1 MSYVWASAA
10 GRTRRRDRD
19 PDFTPMTAH
28 DHFTGTGTAFVATL
42 RCSRLLADADFA
54 RAVRLLDP
62 TESAADAALALVG
75 AGVLTPFQAQ
85 RLLAGKADG
94 LVLGQYVLL
103 DQLSRGRHERVYKA
117 RHRTMDRLV
126 AIRVLAAEATRDP
139 ARRAAVQAETRAAAR
154 LAHPNVMT
162 VLDANEAGD
171 RLFVVQEYVEAVPLA
186 DLVAQTRRLP
196 TARACE
202 VARQAALGLHH
213 AHEKGLPHGHFHPGC
228 VVVGRPGAEGAAK
241 PGRVEVK
248 VSDFG
253 TAPPADAD
261 PDPRP
266 YRAPELAAPRARA
279 SVASDL
285 YSLGAVLFYLLT
297 GRPPAGDAPSAR
309 AVRPTLPP
317 AVEELLHSLLAP
329 NPSHR
334 PVSAEEVA
342 ARLEAFAES
351 DDAAPGVDFDLP
363 APAFGPPAPVSGGFL
378 SALHAAFDDRLPP
391 RPGPSP
397 DDTSPWYGIESEAT
411 VENLPTPVIA
421 TAASPPRRRFVALA
435 LVCGVGT
442 LLALATLV
450 ALAR

>member
-1 MSYVWASAA
+1 
-10 GRTRRRDRD
+10 
-19 PDFTPMTAH
+19 MTAH
-28 DHFTGTGTAFVATL
+28 DHSTGTGTAFVATL
-42 RCSRLLADADFA
+42 RYSRLLADADFA

-85 RLLAGKADG
+85 RLLAGKSDG

-103 DQLSRGRHERVYKA
+103 DQLCRGRHERVYKA

-162 VLDANEAGD
+162 VLDANEAGE
-171 RLFVVQEYVEAVPLA
+171 RLYVVQEYVEAVPLA

-253 TAPPADAD
+253 TAPPTDAD

-266 YRAPELAAPRARA
+266 YRAPELATPRTRA

-317 AVEELLHSLLAP
+317 AVEALLQSLLAP

-342 ARLEAFAES
+342 ARLEAFAEC

-378 SALHAAFDDRLPP
+378 SALHAAFDDRPPP
-391 RPGPSP
+391 RPGRSP

-421 TAASPPRRRFVALA
+421 AVASPPRRRFVALA
-435 LVCGVGT
+435 LGCGVGT

-450 ALAR
+450 ALTR